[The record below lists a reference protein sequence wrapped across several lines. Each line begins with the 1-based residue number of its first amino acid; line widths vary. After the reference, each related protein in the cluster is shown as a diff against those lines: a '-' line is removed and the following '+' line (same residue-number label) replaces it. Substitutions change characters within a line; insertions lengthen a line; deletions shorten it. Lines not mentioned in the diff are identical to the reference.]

1 MRTRSCDY
9 LFPRLVAWVTN
20 CLVVL
25 PLVFVAG
32 CGGGPGGLGVGAG
45 VVGFFAHLFGSGAA
59 LTVPLVIFP
68 GEQDTKPAALL
79 PFTAEV
85 RALAI
90 TPDDNKLYAA
100 DTLHNAVSVIDART
114 RRVIKIID
122 VGTGPRFIA
131 VSPDGRKALVAN
143 FGTFFDADNT
153 VVVIDTASDQ
163 VVATITV
170 GKRPFAIAITP
181 DSRRAYVANSADNTI
196 SVIDLSANTVTT
208 IDAAANYT
216 GVEPVAIVITSDGKR
231 AFVANRGSNNLSMLD
246 LQSNQVLRTEPVGVK
261 PTGLAL
267 HPDDTFVYVT
277 NRDSDSVSVIAV
289 ATGAVQKTLAV
300 GVGPMAAVVSPDGK
314 RVYVAG
320 AFSGA
325 EDDLCGESTKV
336 RNTVSVIDALS
347 NTVVPGEITV
357 GAAPLAVV
365 IADDNAKMYT
375 VSSCEDVAT
384 QQGTVSVLETKL
396 ITGQGDLSAKNI
408 VTPARGT
415 AAVLSSNG
423 RLYVAHPHL
432 VSVIDVASD
441 SVVGA
446 PIAVR
451 GIGPIKLALSANDTK
466 LYAIRPGGNT
476 VAVMDVNLSTGLL
489 QLVGTVN
496 VGNEPSDLRITRRPV
511 GDNQVYVANA
521 GHSRSPDS
529 RVSVIDVTP
538 AGSVD
543 STIDQIKLEDLGRF
557 PPVGRGPL
565 SLAFDANYSQL
576 FVANFGDFFSNDRN
590 SGKLVSKIDLQ
601 TKAVTNFDTYGQ
613 WPTAVAVDADSL
625 YTVSFFDNQIQRG
638 QASSPSIRR
647 GSAFAGDIDHPMGIA
662 LANSRAYTANYRTS
676 HVGTQDR
683 TVVVEIEIDLNNIAK
698 IATQTVP
705 GLNPGRIVVSPDE
718 KVAYVLHTGD
728 RAFRCGTAKE
738 YFCATGNSLS
748 AITLPFTA
756 TPLTATLTV
765 GSHPSDIAFT
775 PSLVNIPKRAL
786 VSNYYDGTVS
796 VIEPWTLNATTTPA
810 VVNTLQVGAGPM
822 GIVVNAAG
830 TRAYV
835 ANSISN
841 TISIIALDG
850 LTPGAVLG
858 TASLEP

>member
-1 MRTRSCDY
+1 MRTRNCDY

-20 CLVVL
+20 TLVVL

-32 CGGGPGGLGVGAG
+32 CGGGPGGIGVGAG
-45 VVGFFAHLFGSGAA
+45 IVGFFAHLFGSGAA

-68 GEQDTKPAALL
+68 GQQDTKPAALL

-85 RALAI
+85 HALAI

-181 DSRRAYVANSADNTI
+181 DNRRAYVANSADNTI

-208 IDAAANYT
+208 IGAAANYT

-396 ITGQGDLSAKNI
+396 ITGQGDLSAKTI
-408 VTPARGT
+408 ATPARGT
-415 AAVLSSNG
+415 AAVLSANG
-423 RLYVAHPHL
+423 RLFVAHPHL
-432 VSVIDVASD
+432 VSVIDVATD
-441 SVVGA
+441 SVMGT

-466 LYAIRPGGNT
+466 LYAIRPGGNA

-489 QLVGTVN
+489 QLVGTVS
-496 VGNEPSDLRITRRPV
+496 VAVSGAAAKGSVIADRLLPV
-511 GDNQVYVANA
+511 AQKRSCAVPQRKA
-521 GHSRSPDS
+521 RSP
-529 RVSVIDVTP
+529 VC
-538 AGSVD
+538 
-543 STIDQIKLEDLGRF
+543 ST
-557 PPVGRGPL
+557 
-565 SLAFDANYSQL
+565 
-576 FVANFGDFFSNDRN
+576 
-590 SGKLVSKIDLQ
+590 
-601 TKAVTNFDTYGQ
+601 
-613 WPTAVAVDADSL
+613 
-625 YTVSFFDNQIQRG
+625 
-638 QASSPSIRR
+638 
-647 GSAFAGDIDHPMGIA
+647 
-662 LANSRAYTANYRTS
+662 
-676 HVGTQDR
+676 
-683 TVVVEIEIDLNNIAK
+683 
-698 IATQTVP
+698 
-705 GLNPGRIVVSPDE
+705 
-718 KVAYVLHTGD
+718 
-728 RAFRCGTAKE
+728 
-738 YFCATGNSLS
+738 
-748 AITLPFTA
+748 
-756 TPLTATLTV
+756 
-765 GSHPSDIAFT
+765 
-775 PSLVNIPKRAL
+775 
-786 VSNYYDGTVS
+786 
-796 VIEPWTLNATTTPA
+796 
-810 VVNTLQVGAGPM
+810 
-822 GIVVNAAG
+822 
-830 TRAYV
+830 
-835 ANSISN
+835 
-841 TISIIALDG
+841 
-850 LTPGAVLG
+850 
-858 TASLEP
+858 